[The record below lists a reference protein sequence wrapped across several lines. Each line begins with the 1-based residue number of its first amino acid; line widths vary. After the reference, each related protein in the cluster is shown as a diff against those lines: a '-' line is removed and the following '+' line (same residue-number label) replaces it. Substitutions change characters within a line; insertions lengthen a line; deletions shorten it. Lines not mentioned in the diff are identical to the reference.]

1 MGDSEKEFL
10 RSVELF
16 HELRDDQLT
25 SVSSICERRAFKSG
39 ELVVREGEMGN
50 EMYLVFSGQ
59 AGVSKSIDVKLPGN
73 DHLKFEK
80 KLAVLG
86 PGSSFGEIALLEDD
100 TRTATVRAETELEL
114 FVLKNERMGELM
126 DGDPMLGFS
135 ILKAMSKV
143 LCTRL
148 RKANNDIS
156 KLLTA
161 FAIAIRR

>member
-1 MGDSEKEFL
+1 MGNSEKEFL
-10 RSVELF
+10 KSVQLF

-25 SVSSICERRAFKSG
+25 SVSSICERRVFKSG
-39 ELVVREGEMGN
+39 EMVVREGEMGN
-50 EMYLVFSGQ
+50 EMYLVLSGR

-80 KLAVLG
+80 TLAVLG

-100 TRTATVRAETELEL
+100 TRTATVRAETELEV
-114 FVLKNERMGELM
+114 FVVKNERMGELM
-126 DGDPMLGFS
+126 DSDPMLGFN

-148 RKANNDIS
+148 RKANDDIS